1 MKYILRLA
9 PGFVSVLLLALAAC
23 SAGQEVP
30 PSPGL
35 PAATALASLPLVS
48 PSALPITPPPTVTQP
63 PASPTPPPS
72 PTPTLAPVL
81 RQLTAG
87 GCCVEPFWSPDG
99 QRLLFLDRPSPDAA
113 AGLYEVSLQGGG
125 VELYSERLGIYSPDM
140 SLLAFPQGE
149 QTVVERLDDG
159 QRWVIPSGGRAV
171 SFSPDGTQLAWTAG
185 QSGPPFDT
193 ARREVWVSQVD
204 GSQAQLL
211 VQLYSGGFAG
221 WFPDGRLLVS
231 GRVDLNEPL
240 PGLWAVSPQD
250 GSQSLLARGERLRGI
265 TISPGGSW
273 LTYQM
278 VFSANPEENGI
289 WLVDTHSA
297 EKRRLDQFGAYR
309 WRDDGR
315 LLLIPLDIRQPLHQV
330 WQIEAATG
338 QALPLTDPAV
348 TPLKIANGDWSVSPD
363 GTKIAFVSAMDHNVW
378 LLELPE

>member
-1 MKYILRLA
+1 MKYIPRLA
-9 PGFVSVLLLALAAC
+9 PVLLGVLLLALATC
-23 SAGQEVP
+23 SAGQELP
-30 PSPGL
+30 PPPGL
-35 PAATALASLPLVS
+35 PTSAALASLPQVS

-72 PTPTLAPVL
+72 PMPTPAPVL
-81 RQLTAG
+81 RPLTAG

-99 QRLLFLDRPSPDAA
+99 QRLLFLDRPSPDAVT
-113 AGLYEVSLQGGG
+113 GLYEVSLQGRG
-125 VELYSERLGIYSPDM
+125 VELYTERLGIYSPDM

-149 QTVVERLDDG
+149 QTVVERLADG

-171 SFSPDGTQLAWTAG
+171 SFSPDGTQLAWSAG
-185 QSGPPFDT
+185 QVGQPLDT

-231 GRVDLNEPL
+231 GRLDLNEPL

-250 GSQSLLARGERLRGI
+250 GSQSLLARGERLRGVN
-265 TISPGGSW
+265 ISPGGSW
-273 LTYQM
+273 LSYQM
-278 VFSANPEENGI
+278 VFSANQEENGI

-315 LLLIPLDIRQPLHQV
+315 LLLIPLDTSQPFHQI
-330 WQIEAATG
+330 WQVDAATG
-338 QALPLTDPAV
+338 QAQPLTYPAI

-363 GTKIAFVSAMDHNVW
+363 GTKIAFVSATDNNVW